1 MKIVINIDD
10 NLYTRLFD
18 CGTYDAVD
26 MLNACTAI
34 RKGIPLPKEHGR
46 LFILDEELA
55 NKFFASF
62 SFSCQKWI
70 SEVGISNATLKVI
83 EADKGEVKLN
93 MQEPWEEFQPPCSD
107 FDCDCYEIGEGGCAI
122 CVYDCE
128 RIIEGEPCHKYKT
141 RGRDKE

>member
-1 MKIVINIDD
+1 MKIVIDIDD

-34 RKGIPLPKEHGR
+34 RKGTPLPKGHGR

-55 NKFFASF
+55 KEFFASF

-83 EADKGEVKLN
+83 EADKGEIRPN
-93 MQEPWEEFQPPCSD
+93 IQEPWEEFQPPCFDNSD
-107 FDCDCYEIGEGGCAI
+107 NCYCHHYEIGEGGCAI
-122 CVYDCE
+122 CVYDGE
-128 RIIEGEPCHKYKT
+128 RIIEVEVFREG
-141 RGRDKE
+141 GML